1 MYFIKDLK
9 SGTYISNLELYQ
21 GCGIQLIRAAGTYG
35 KLLAGRQNGYKL
47 VRLPS

>member
-9 SGTYISNLELYQ
+9 SGIYISNLELYPSH
-21 GCGIQLIRAAGTYG
+21 GIQLIRSAGTNG
-35 KLLAGRQNGYKL
+35 KLLAGRQYGYKL